1 MREPTGQ
8 QKIFID
14 EYLRGRKSNAT
25 QAAILAG
32 YSPKHADTQ
41 ACHLLK
47 NPQVL
52 NYLKEKESAISQE
65 LQNEFIFDAVAAR
78 KVMYEI
84 LNNVESRDTD
94 RINVAKDFLDRA
106 GFKPTDKV
114 EHSGGISITE
124 RAEFISKYLGVKDD
138 K

>member
-1 MREPTGQ
+1 MREATGQ

-52 NYLKEKESAISQE
+52 NYLKEKESTISQE
-65 LQNEFIFDAVAAR
+65 LQNEFIFDAITAR
-78 KVMYEI
+78 KIMYQI

-106 GFKPTDKV
+106 GFKPTDKL
-114 EHSGGISITE
+114 EHSGDINISAKTKEIE
-124 RAEFISKYLGVKDD
+124 LKLFGKVGD
-138 K
+138 

>member
-1 MREPTGQ
+1 MREPTRQ
-8 QKIFID
+8 QQLFID
-14 EYLRGRKSNAT
+14 EYIKNRKSNAT
-25 QAAILAG
+25 KAAISAG
-32 YSPKHADTQ
+32 YSKKTASSQ
-41 ACHLLK
+41 AYQLLQ
-47 NPQVL
+47 NPIVL
-52 NYLKEKESAISQE
+52 NYLNIKEKAIALE
-65 LQNEFIFDAVAAR
+65 LQQEFIFDAVVAR
-78 KVMYEI
+78 KIMYQI
-84 LNNVESRDTD
+84 LNNSESRDTD